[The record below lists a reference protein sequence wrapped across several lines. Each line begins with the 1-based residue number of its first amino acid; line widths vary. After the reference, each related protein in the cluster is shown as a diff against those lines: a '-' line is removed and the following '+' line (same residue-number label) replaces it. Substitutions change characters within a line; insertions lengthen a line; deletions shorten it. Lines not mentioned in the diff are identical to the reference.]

1 MLSWRRFGLGLVVI
15 VVCVAFALKA
25 LLLVDATSL
34 WSDELYSVGKSF
46 QLSFM
51 ALLAMLSNDTH
62 PPLYSTILWLWGQ
75 SVGQNALTLR
85 LLACLAG
92 LWAWWCRDG
101 APVRSLGSVVR
112 GIAGTDFLPGSSA
125 GFCSPYPVRFAIE
138 GKSYACLV
146 LFVAL
151 AWWRRWL
158 LQPAASR
165 TVFVNASLL
174 YGSTVCLAALTQ
186 FYGLFLFAAAAPG
199 IYRSSVGAWVASQI
213 WLASSG
219 PEQSMRRRLNP
230 LRQRVET
237 RGYKC

>member
-112 GIAGTDFLPGSSA
+112 GIAGTDFIPGSSA
-125 GFCSPYPVRFAIE
+125 GFLQYLTGAFCDRRQELCLFSFVCSTGLVAAVAFAASSIE
-138 GKSYACLV
+138 NSFCKCFP
-146 LFVAL
+146 FVWLHGLPGGTDSILWSVFVCGSGGLAYMEAAL
-151 AWWRRWL
+151 AIGWHRRFGL
-158 LQPAASR
+158 RVVVQSNRCA
-165 TVFVNASLL
+165 VV
-174 YGSTVCLAALTQ
+174 STL
-186 FYGLFLFAAAAPG
+186 
-199 IYRSSVGAWVASQI
+199 
-213 WLASSG
+213 
-219 PEQSMRRRLNP
+219 
-230 LRQRVET
+230 
-237 RGYKC
+237 